1 MLPVISPFRSG
12 CELKAL
18 NLEWRQ
24 INLEALNMIMFIDGT
39 RLQCGAELSQET
51 GAGPRQKGW
60 G

>member
-24 INLEALNMIMFIDGT
+24 INLEALNMIMFIEIG
-39 RLQCGAELSQET
+39 RAHV
-51 GAGPRQKGW
+51 
-60 G
+60 